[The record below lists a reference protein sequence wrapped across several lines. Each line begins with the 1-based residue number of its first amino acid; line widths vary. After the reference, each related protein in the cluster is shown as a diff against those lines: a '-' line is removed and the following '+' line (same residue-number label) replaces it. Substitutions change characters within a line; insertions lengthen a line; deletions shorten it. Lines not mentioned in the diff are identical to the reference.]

1 MPEESTTP
9 DLAAVIRAWF
19 EAGDRRELDTVMS
32 VFDQDVV
39 LDLSRGAL
47 GLGSYTGYAA
57 VREFIA
63 DWWGSYEEFENKP
76 EEIVD
81 LGNGVVLSISH
92 QTARPV
98 GVSGEVVRSDA
109 YLFLFEAGG
118 CVRWTAYPDIDEG
131 RAAAERLAEE
141 RG

>member
-1 MPEESTTP
+1 MSEESTTP

-19 EAGDRRELDTVMS
+19 EAGDRLELDTVMS
-32 VFDQDVV
+32 VLDPEVV
-39 LDLSRGAL
+39 LDLSRV
-47 GLGSYTGYAA
+47 GLGSYTGHAA
-57 VREFIA
+57 VREFVA
-63 DWWGSYEEFENKP
+63 DWWGNYEEFENKP
-76 EEIVD
+76 EEIID
-81 LGNGVVLSISH
+81 LDNGVVLSICH

-98 GVSGEVVRSDA
+98 GVSGQVKRTDA
-109 YLFLFEAGG
+109 YLFLFEVGA

>member
-1 MPEESTTP
+1 MSEESTTP

-32 VFDQDVV
+32 VFDPDVV
-39 LDLSRGAL
+39 LDLSQGAL

-76 EEIVD
+76 EEIID

-98 GVSGEVVRSDA
+98 GISGQVVRSDA
-109 YLFLFEAGG
+109 YVFLFEAGAL
-118 CVRWTAYPDIDEG
+118 VRWTAYPDIDEG

-141 RG
+141 RE

>member
-1 MPEESTTP
+1 MSEESTTP
-9 DLAAVIRAWF
+9 DLVEVIRAWF

-32 VFDQDVV
+32 VFDPDVV
-39 LDLSRGAL
+39 LDLSHVGM
-47 GLGSYTGYAA
+47 GSYAGHVA
-57 VREFIA
+57 VREFVA

-81 LGNGVVLSISH
+81 LDNGVVLSISH
-92 QTARPV
+92 QIARPI
-98 GVSGEVVRSDA
+98 GVSGHVGRSDA
-109 YLFLFEAGG
+109 YVFLFEAGA
-118 CVRWTAYPDIDEG
+118 CVRWTSYPDIDEG

>member
-1 MPEESTTP
+1 MSEESTTQA
-9 DLAAVIRAWF
+9 LAAVIRAWF

-32 VFDQDVV
+32 VFDPDVV
-39 LDLSRGAL
+39 LDLSQGPL
-47 GLGSYTGYAA
+47 GLGTFTGYAA

-63 DWWGSYEEFENKP
+63 DWWGSYAEFENKP

-109 YLFLFEAGG
+109 YVFLFE
-118 CVRWTAYPDIDEG
+118 
-131 RAAAERLAEE
+131 
-141 RG
+141 